1 MIARRD
7 TMFRFMPVAWL
18 FFLTF
23 PIGNMLG
30 NIHGVLDVLKGVL
43 LIGGFLALY
52 FWVFRTI
59 KPDRPLEGFPYWN
72 IVAVLW
78 CFLAFFVGMPL
89 FEWNGLTF
97 LVYAASLGAFQR
109 SLTITVATAVASL
122 SVFVWGIVVQH
133 IPWGDLITTMLLT
146 VSVAIGNH
154 FGYAAMESGM
164 RMKTLQKEKEN
175 LARIAERER
184 IARDLHDLLGHT
196 LSVIVL
202 KAELASKLIERNPER
217 AKQEIKEVE
226 KISRDAL
233 TEVRLAVQGYKG
245 TDLKSELGRAKVAL
259 DAAGIKLEYLVTEVD
274 LSTLQQS
281 ALQLILR
288 EAITNI
294 IRHSRAQN
302 CQVSL
307 EELRG
312 NIMLKII
319 DDGVGVGEHIGNG
332 MKGMRERTEALGGKF
347 SVKNHAG
354 TTIEVCIPK
363 GNSDPQKSIQ
373 GVPA

>member
-23 PIGNMLG
+23 PITNLIKDARGPLDYLLGTGMLL
-30 NIHGVLDVLKGVL
+30 V
-43 LIGGFLALY
+43 FLWLY
-52 FWVFRTI
+52 FWVFRAF
-59 KPDRPLEGFPYWN
+59 KPQRPLETFPYWN
-72 IVAVLW
+72 ILAVLW
-78 CFLAFFVGMPL
+78 CFMMFFAGMP
-89 FEWNGLTF
+89 FFGWNGTTF

-109 SLTITVATAVASL
+109 SLTLSIGTVAAVLAVFL
-122 SVFVWGIVVQH
+122 WSVFVKGV
-133 IPWGDLITTMLLT
+133 PAGELITIMLLS

-154 FGYAAMESGM
+154 FGYAAMESGI
-164 RMKTLQKEKEN
+164 RMKTLQQEKEN

-217 AKQEIKEVE
+217 AKAEIKEVE
-226 KISRDAL
+226 QISREAL

-245 TDLKSELGRAKVAL
+245 TDLKSELGRAKIAL
-259 DAAGIKLEYLVTEVD
+259 DAAGIKLEYLVSEVE
-274 LSTLQQS
+274 LGMEQQS
-281 ALQLILR
+281 ALQLIFR

-294 IRHSRAQN
+294 IRHSRAKH

-307 EELRG
+307 EEQRG
-312 NIMLKII
+312 NILLKII
-319 DDGVGVGEHIGNG
+319 DDGVGVGQQVGNG

-347 SVKNHAG
+347 TVKNQSG
-354 TTIEVCIPK
+354 TVIEVCIPK
-363 GNSDPQKSIQ
+363 GNPDTQKAIQ
-373 GVPA
+373 GVTA